1 VSIDRIVTRVTRVNG
16 VRMASLCSRDG
27 IVISSES
34 ATGFGDTDR
43 VAAMSAEIGRA
54 VDVLTR
60 SWDGKGFRTAVFEAS
75 QGKLV
80 IAEAGKAFVAVL
92 AEPGANLG
100 LLHLRVE
107 EAAGELREVIS
118 PSTSS
123 PPASGTPS
131 GVSKGTLA

>member
-1 VSIDRIVTRVTRVNG
+1 MSIDRIVARVTRVNG

-34 ATGFGDTDR
+34 ATGFGDANR

-60 SWDGKGFRTAVFEAS
+60 SWDGKGFQTAAFEAS

-80 IAEAGKAFVAVL
+80 IVEAGKAFVAVL

-100 LLHLRVE
+100 LLRLRVE
-107 EAAGELREVIS
+107 EAAGELREAIS
-118 PSTSS
+118 PSAGSQ
-123 PPASGTPS
+123 PASSTPS
-131 GVSKGTLA
+131 GVSKGMLA

>member
-1 VSIDRIVTRVTRVNG
+1 MSIDRIVARVTRVNG

-34 ATGFGDTDR
+34 ATGSGDTNR

-60 SWDGKGFRTAVFEAS
+60 SWDGKGFQTAAFEAS

-80 IAEAGKAFVAVL
+80 IVEAGKAFVAVL

-100 LLHLRVE
+100 LLRLRVE
-107 EAAGELREVIS
+107 EAADELREVIS
-118 PSTSS
+118 PFTGSQ
-123 PPASGTPS
+123 PASGAPS
-131 GVSKGTLA
+131 GVSKGILA